1 MLWGKKEQG
10 PSGYQDYCRDF
21 NNPTSHGHMLDL
33 RWLGICLSLK
43 MGGELIQQV
52 SLHKGFPFILLKPP
66 APLLPETMLWTR
78 WTAGGAS
85 TSLGI
90 SPPLPPLFLY
100 SRSKF
105 FKTPRDG
112 HHKARNSISASSQI
126 LWGFTWQVLVATLPP
141 MLALAM
147 PRVLEPY
154 SRYPWSQQPESAPQ
168 LIIIHPE
175 MLASREQQC

>member
-21 NNPTSHGHMLDL
+21 NNPTSHRHMLDL

-66 APLLPETMLWTR
+66 VPLLPETMLWTR

-90 SPPLPPLFLY
+90 SPLYLLYFCIPGLSFLRHLGTESTRLETAFQPALKYCEALPGRFWWPP
-100 SRSKF
+100 SHPRSPWPCPGCLSH
-105 FKTPRDG
+105 TAGTHGP
-112 HHKARNSISASSQI
+112 SSQN
-126 LWGFTWQVLVATLPP
+126 
-141 MLALAM
+141 
-147 PRVLEPY
+147 
-154 SRYPWSQQPESAPQ
+154 QPHNS
-168 LIIIHPE
+168 
-175 MLASREQQC
+175 S